1 MLLTV
6 HDIKTMEE
14 IPSCPSTKLTVLSVS
29 ELETANDRKRF
40 YAVLA
45 DSTGAISATVYNE
58 KDHGKFIEGFGVT
71 LMNVLCKK
79 SYIGVTIKTEVAMCQ
94 AVAVTEEVK
103 NNAPKL
109 PGSLVNT
116 IEDALGSP
124 DKTVLTVKGKVTK
137 VKQLLKLA
145 TNLMYILVTGSN
157 ISCNALF
164 IYV

>member
-1 MLLTV
+1 
-6 HDIKTMEE
+6 
-14 IPSCPSTKLTVLSVS
+14 
-29 ELETANDRKRF
+29 
-40 YAVLA
+40 
-45 DSTGAISATVYNE
+45 
-58 KDHGKFIEGFGVT
+58 
-71 LMNVLCKK
+71 
-79 SYIGVTIKTEVAMCQ
+79 MCQ